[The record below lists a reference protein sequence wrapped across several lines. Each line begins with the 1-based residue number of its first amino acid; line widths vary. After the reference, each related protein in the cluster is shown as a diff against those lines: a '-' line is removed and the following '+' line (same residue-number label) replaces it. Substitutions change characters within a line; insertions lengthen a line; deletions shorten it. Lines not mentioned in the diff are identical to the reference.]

1 MSTAATETGPVRPR
15 GVRAALRARAAGQGL
30 RARPQHVEQPLDR
43 QLYPRLRDLAH
54 MTSTKQ
60 YFIFSYAM
68 SIKLSYSVN
77 LPFLYLP
84 FICSG
89 PSYEYAHLRLFPLRT
104 GSRP

>member
-30 RARPQHVEQPLDR
+30 RARPQHVEQSLDR

-54 MTSTKQ
+54 MTSTKNNVIESQ
-60 YFIFSYAM
+60 M
-68 SIKLSYSVN
+68 CIKFRQTPILV
-77 LPFLYLP
+77 PIVYLLCLLRTP
-84 FICSG
+84 
-89 PSYEYAHLRLFPLRT
+89 YKYYAHLRLFPLRT

>member
-30 RARPQHVEQPLDR
+30 RARPQHVEQSLDR

-60 YFIFSYAM
+60 CYRISDVHQIQAN
-68 SIKLSYSVN
+68 SYSCTYRVP
-77 LPFLYLP
+77 LVPFDDA
-84 FICSG
+84 I
-89 PSYEYAHLRLFPLRT
+89 
-104 GSRP
+104 